1 MKTVKNLSKNKHA
14 VGIFFHVDKKA
25 TVLATV
31 DKGAFNRGDVAYD
44 QHGLM
49 ICRAVYDPSAG
60 DPVYDAV
67 YEVTKIV
74 TSSKPEP
81 LLQVIQEPTV
91 DKSDEVDP

>member
-1 MKTVKNLSKNKHA
+1 MKTVKNLSKDKHS

-31 DKGAFNRGDVAYD
+31 DQGVFNRGDVAYD

-60 DPVYDAV
+60 DPRVCN
-67 YEVTKIV
+67 TKPS
-74 TSSKPEP
+74 TTRMNAASRFTA
-81 LLQVIQEPTV
+81 L
-91 DKSDEVDP
+91 